1 MCDLSRPHWKIATP
15 FPPPNQASTSV
26 SRLCICISNTSSNR
40 WNGRSRHLLSDTYLP
55 SIYGSDGCH
64 KVFSVV
70 ALPILWLSCSLAAF
84 LASAASKV
92 CFDHNGNQLTTDDAL
107 PCEPDS
113 KSDGPCCAPGTICLS
128 NGLCKSPNTRVNNW
142 YDTYK
147 PTCTDGTWTTE
158 NCFDGCNGCEWD
170 YSWSVLSIELRR
182 PSR

>member
-1 MCDLSRPHWKIATP
+1 LQGCATRAGPIGRLRRHFRPQIRRPLRSAACAYASAIQVPNVGMGAFVTCCPIPIYLRSAVPMAATK
-15 FPPPNQASTSV
+15 S
-26 SRLCICISNTSSNR
+26 SRLWHCLFS
-40 WNGRSRHLLSDTYLP
+40 GLL
-55 SIYGSDGCH
+55 
-64 KVFSVV
+64 V
-70 ALPILWLSCSLAAF
+70 ALQLSYT
-84 LASAASKV
+84 SAASKV

-158 NCFDGCNGCEWD
+158 NCFDGCNGCE
-170 YSWSVLSIELRR
+170 
-182 PSR
+182 